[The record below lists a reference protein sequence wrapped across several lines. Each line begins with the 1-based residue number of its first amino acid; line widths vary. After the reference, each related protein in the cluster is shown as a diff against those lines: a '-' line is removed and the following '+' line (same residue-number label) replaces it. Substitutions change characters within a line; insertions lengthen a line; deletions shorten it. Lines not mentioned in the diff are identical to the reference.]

1 MTGAA
6 RSTPSFD
13 QLNNLGRLNY
23 LLTSSDHSPI
33 YAVNN
38 TEPRGMIVLTI
49 ADPTSGK
56 SKKLEFPKTWL
67 PFNLADLLPRSA
79 LDYCMELKET
89 LKKNNLKIISEQEAT
104 VLLESE
110 RGRKEYDRLYK
121 SEFSVGGV
129 GNRKQELMVATEITK
144 SQTNPLQQLN
154 DQSPSR
160 DRLVLHPKMQAW
172 EQRVT
177 AGEMNGD
184 ALVSELLN
192 HGHEFTRTDCEYILT
207 NNFPF
212 EAKDYAQ
219 ELLQK
224 NQLAASPLNLSKP
237 TDKKSDYVADWE

>member
-1 MTGAA
+1 MAGST
-6 RSTPSFD
+6 RSATTFE
-13 QLNNLGRLNY
+13 QMNNLGRLNH
-23 LLTSSDHSPI
+23 LLTTSDHSPI

-38 TEPRGMIVLTI
+38 TEPRGIIVLTI
-49 ADPTSGK
+49 ADPSSGK

-89 LKKNNLKIISEQEAT
+89 LKKNNLRIISEEEAT
-104 VLLESE
+104 VLLDSV

-121 SEFSVGGV
+121 SEFSVGGI
-129 GNRKQELMVATEITK
+129 GTRKSELEVATDITK
-144 SQTNPLQQLN
+144 HQTHPLN
-154 DQSPSR
+154 DQGTAR

-172 EQRVT
+172 EQRVI
-177 AGEMNGD
+177 AGEINGD

-207 NNFPF
+207 NSFPF

-224 NQLAASPLNLSKP
+224 DQLAQSPLNLSKP
-237 TDKKSDYVADWE
+237 TGDKKNDYMPDWE